1 MPGFMST
8 GERERKKKLGRGWR
22 REREREMI
30 SLVYILLQFS
40 AGYQPTVGVDYGF
53 KIQTVKNTDCKL
65 LTLKISISFCV

>member
-1 MPGFMST
+1 MHVHAWVHEYG
-8 GERERKKKLGRGWR
+8 RAKKHWGGGGG
-22 REREREMI
+22 EREREMI

-65 LTLKISISFCV
+65 LMLKISISFCV